1 MSNTSWMQLRKEL
14 HRMAELSEH
23 EHDTAK
29 RVAKELKPF
38 QPDLLI
44 ENLGG
49 TGVAA
54 VFEGDLPGKTL
65 LFRAELDA
73 LPIQEINDF
82 EHKSA
87 TEGVSHKCGHDGHMT
102 TLLALAEKLHKEEL
116 PHKGRVVL
124 LFQPAEENGE
134 GAKAILAD
142 PKFEQIEPD
151 EVFSWHNLPGYEMNS
166 VILKKDNFNAA
177 VKSIIVKLRGKTSH
191 AGEPEK
197 GINPAAALAEII
209 ADSLEYSNNDPERRD
224 FTLVTPIHAKMGE
237 IAYGISAGY
246 AELRLTIRAWS
257 ESEMGKLEQNILK
270 TIERITDKYS
280 IPVETSW
287 TQEFSANFN
296 TSETLEK
303 VRQSSEA
310 LGLQTIRKEIPFKWG
325 EDFGLFTQKYPGA
338 MFGIG
343 SGLKTPAL
351 HNPDYDFPD
360 ELIETG
366 SGILLEVIRKYQ

>member
-1 MSNTSWMQLRKEL
+1 MSNTTWAKVRQDL
-14 HRMAELSEH
+14 HRIAELSEH
-23 EHDTAK
+23 EYQTAK
-29 RVAKELKPF
+29 RIAKELRPF

-54 VFEGDLPGKTL
+54 VFEGDEAGKTL

-73 LPIQEINDF
+73 LPIQEINNFD
-82 EHKSA
+82 HKSV
-87 TEGVSHKCGHDGHMT
+87 TEGISHKCGHDGHMT
-102 TLLALAEKLHKEEL
+102 TLLALAEKLHRENL
-116 PHKGRVVL
+116 PSKGRAVL

-151 EVFSWHNLPGYEMNS
+151 EVFAWHNLPGYEMNS
-166 VILKKDNFNAA
+166 IILKKDNFNAA
-177 VKSIIVKLRGKTSH
+177 VKSIIIKLHGKTSH

-197 GINPAAALAEII
+197 GINPAPALAEII
-209 ADSLEYSNNDPERRD
+209 TASLEYSNNDPERKD
-224 FTLVTPIHAKMGE
+224 FTLVTPIHATMGE

-246 AELRLTIRAWS
+246 AELRLTIRTWS
-257 ESEMGKLEQNILK
+257 ESEMAKLEQNILN
-270 TIERITDKYS
+270 TIERITNKYG

-296 TSETLEK
+296 TSDTLEK
-303 VRQSSEA
+303 VRQSSEF
-310 LGLQTIRKEIPFKWG
+310 LGLQTFHKKIPFKWG

-366 SGILLEVIRKYQ
+366 ANILLEVIRSNQ

>member
-1 MSNTSWMQLRKEL
+1 MTNTAWSQVRKEL

-23 EHDTAK
+23 EYKTAK
-29 RVAKELKPF
+29 RIAKELRPF
-38 QPDLLI
+38 HPDNLI

-49 TGVAA
+49 TGIAA
-54 VFEGDLPGKTL
+54 VFEGKEPGKTL

-73 LPIQEINDF
+73 LPIQEINEF
-82 EHKSA
+82 EHRSD
-87 TEGVSHKCGHDGHMT
+87 TDGVSHKCGHDGHMT
-102 TLLALAEKLHKEEL
+102 TLLALAKKLRNEQL
-116 PHKGRVVL
+116 PQKGRVVL

-142 PKFEQIEPD
+142 PKFKDIEPD

-177 VKSIIVKLRGKTSH
+177 VKSIIVKLHGKTSH

-197 GINPAAALAEII
+197 GINPAPALADMITQ
-209 ADSLEYSNNDPERRD
+209 SLKYSNNEPERKD
-224 FTLVTPIHAKMGE
+224 FTLVTPIHAAMGE

-246 AELRLTIRAWS
+246 AELRLTIRTWS
-257 ESEMGKLEQNILK
+257 ESEMEKLEQNILR
-270 TIERITDKYS
+270 TIESTADKYG

-296 TSETLEK
+296 SSDTLEK
-303 VRQSSEA
+303 VRKSSEA
-310 LGLQTIRKEIPFKWG
+310 LSLQTIRKEIPFKWG

-343 SGLKTPAL
+343 SGLNTPAL

-366 SGILLEVIRKYQ
+366 SDILLEVIRSNQ

>member
-1 MSNTSWMQLRKEL
+1 MTNTAWSQVRKEL

-23 EHDTAK
+23 EYKTAK
-29 RVAKELKPF
+29 RIAKELRPF
-38 QPDLLI
+38 HPDNLI

-49 TGVAA
+49 TGIAA
-54 VFEGDLPGKTL
+54 VFEGKEPGKTL

-73 LPIQEINDF
+73 LPIQEINEF
-82 EHKSA
+82 EHRSD
-87 TEGVSHKCGHDGHMT
+87 TDGVSHKCGHDGHMT
-102 TLLALAEKLHKEEL
+102 TLLALAEKLRNEQL
-116 PHKGRVVL
+116 PQKGRVVL

-142 PKFEQIEPD
+142 PKFKDIEPD

-177 VKSIIVKLRGKTSH
+177 VKSIIVKLHGKTSH

-197 GINPAAALAEII
+197 GINPASALADMITQ
-209 ADSLEYSNNDPERRD
+209 SLKYSNNEPERKD
-224 FTLVTPIHAKMGE
+224 FTLVTPIHAAMGE

-246 AELRLTIRAWS
+246 AELRLTIRTWS
-257 ESEMGKLEQNILK
+257 ESEMEKLEQNILR
-270 TIERITDKYS
+270 TIESTADKYG

-296 TSETLEK
+296 SSDTLEK
-303 VRQSSEA
+303 VRKSSEA
-310 LGLQTIRKEIPFKWG
+310 LSLQTIRKEIPFKWG

-343 SGLKTPAL
+343 SGLNTPAL

-366 SGILLEVIRKYQ
+366 SDILLEVIRSNQ